1 MAIPEHVLSAS
12 RLNRAKLKP
21 KTSKCLFQNDP
32 FVYFF
37 DLTMNRL
44 LPGVTIIGRVQ
55 VLQKNECQGRNQN
68 LVGFQILPGEIKI
81 GINFSREKSTAVSA
95 GRILNRVVPVTVSI
109 STVKMPVRTM
119 TDMDSNFCRY
129 DLYKRREK
137 RDTWRF
143 RHFHETLLPA
153 WESRVSRMASRQ
165 NGVRDQASHLGKQQS
180 ARSQRLLTLERGF
193 TVKQGATT
201 IREDSA
207 LTIIMVSTSRL
218 TMEVEAAITD

>member
-81 GINFSREKSTAVSA
+81 GICPGMKFAISA
-95 GRILNRVVPVTVSI
+95 
-109 STVKMPVRTM
+109 
-119 TDMDSNFCRY
+119 
-129 DLYKRREK
+129 
-137 RDTWRF
+137 
-143 RHFHETLLPA
+143 
-153 WESRVSRMASRQ
+153 
-165 NGVRDQASHLGKQQS
+165 
-180 ARSQRLLTLERGF
+180 
-193 TVKQGATT
+193 
-201 IREDSA
+201 
-207 LTIIMVSTSRL
+207 
-218 TMEVEAAITD
+218 EAAQVFAVVFVWCLSSAN